1 LKRRRTPR
9 ILFSFISI
17 AYVLTGCSDNP
28 SEPRLTTTRLTD
40 ITLVD
45 TLARVNSGFPLAFD
59 SQGEPHLAYL
69 RRDPAAESGAYAR
82 QIIYSRRVAGEWQK
96 EIVVRNGDFLDGL
109 NLGLE
114 KSQQPFVM
122 YQRILGPCAA
132 NLQIATRAPNGY
144 WSEAVIDSD
153 GYPGWYTSV
162 QTLPSGDVRV
172 AYSAGCPYYNLRYAE
187 RLAGEWSTM
196 TVESDENS
204 GYFPTLASTEEGEPL
219 IVSLQLYVGLR
230 LTQRSNGAWH
240 TSTLVPDGLS
250 PQLVTDESFL
260 LHLLYSEKTLGGDN
274 ILKYAV
280 RTPSGTW
287 HHELV
292 AHEVVSEPS
301 VALDSN
307 GNLWF
312 VYRHYED
319 QEHQNFMIGEGS
331 GGIWSIKEL
340 PEAGAVEN
348 VTINRTFDGRLGVAY
363 ITTSSKLYFAW
374 VQP

>member
-1 LKRRRTPR
+1 LKRRRTSQ
-9 ILFSFISI
+9 ILFFFISI

-45 TLARVNSGFPLAFD
+45 TLARVNFGFPLAFD

-69 RRDPAAESGAYAR
+69 RRDPAAESWAYAR
-82 QIIYSRRVAGEWQK
+82 QIIYSHRVAGEWQR

-109 NLGLE
+109 NLGFE
-114 KSQQPFVM
+114 ESQQPFVM
-122 YQRILGPCAA
+122 YQRILAPCAA
-132 NLQIATRAPNGY
+132 NLEIATRAPNGY

-153 GYPGWYTSV
+153 GYPGWNTSV
-162 QTLPSGDVRV
+162 QMLPSGDIRM

-196 TVESDENS
+196 TVESDESS
-204 GYFPTLASTEEGEPL
+204 GDFPTLASTEDGEPL
-219 IVSLQLYVGLR
+219 IVSSQIYVGLR

-240 TSTLVPDGLS
+240 TSTLVPGGFS
-250 PQLVTDESFL
+250 AHLVTDESFH
-260 LHLLYSEKTLGGDN
+260 LHLLYSEKTLGGDY
-274 ILKYAV
+274 ILKYAI
-280 RTPSGTW
+280 RKPSGTW

-292 AHEVVSEPS
+292 AHEAVYEPS
-301 VALDSN
+301 VALDSS

-312 VYRHYED
+312 VYSHYED
-319 QEHQNFMIGEGS
+319 QAHQSFMIGEGS
-331 GGIWSIKEL
+331 GGNWSIKEL
-340 PEAGAVEN
+340 PEVGAVQN
-348 VTINRTFDGRLGVAY
+348 VTISRTFDGRLGVAY
-363 ITTSSKLYFAW
+363 ITTSNKLYFAW